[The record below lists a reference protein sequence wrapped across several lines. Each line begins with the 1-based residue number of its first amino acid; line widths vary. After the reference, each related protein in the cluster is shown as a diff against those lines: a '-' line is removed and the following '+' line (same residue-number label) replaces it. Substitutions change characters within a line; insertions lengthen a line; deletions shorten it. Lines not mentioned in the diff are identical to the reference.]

1 MLTVLL
7 GVGYSNSVHS
17 QLFEPFDVRYQNA
30 QKGGIRFLSN
40 VAISCSSGNCS
51 SLQSQMPPSGNGAN
65 DNQNMQYVDIDSD
78 FSTFMST
85 SDSLDLEN
93 CSEIL
98 WAGLYW
104 SGEIST
110 GTQGYAQRDQVKL
123 SVNSDP
129 YQDITAEETIDITG
143 ISHPSYNCF
152 KDITGIVQNAG
163 IKARFTIANVVARSN
178 AFNVFGGWS
187 IVVVYKNI
195 YESMRNLTVF
205 DGYGAIGVGTTLD
218 IPISGFNTP
227 LAGPVS
233 FELGIIAHEGDRSAS
248 GDGLSFN
255 GSGSFVAIS
264 DALHPVNNCFNSTI
278 SYDAV
283 VTPYRNPGYNNNL
296 GYDAAIYIPDNSSF
310 NYIGNNT
317 NSATVRVSTSGE
329 NILCRVLTSA
339 IDIYEPDLRAS
350 VYIDDLNGGIVEPGD
365 ILEYTLVG
373 KNIGSDLSL
382 NTFIVDTL
390 DPRTQYVANSVSI
403 DFGPNSGPKTDIAG
417 DDQAEYDAAT
427 NSIKIRIGTGAD
439 ALTGGEVIAS
449 SEGADSTVVKFRVTV
464 VDDCL
469 MFQCDSTLEHV
480 TYIFGTGEISQN
492 EYGNDGASDLLDANG
507 CPLTAS
513 NTLLINISGCPPP
526 SVDYNDPVC
535 ESETLNVDATFSALA
550 NYSWSGPNG
559 FTDSNASFTIP
570 DVELTDSGVYNVQI
584 TFDGLDCL
592 IDTFE
597 TVIIHP
603 TPIINLIALQNS
615 LCFEDDNGYISTDVI
630 GAEPISYSWSNF
642 SSIDSIGGL
651 EPGEYILNVEDAF
664 TCLNADT
671 FNISEPDLLI
681 SSAIII
687 TDFNGFNISCFADS
701 NGLAEVVYSGGTSPY
716 EVLWSNGDTTDIA
729 DSLAVGT
736 YNVLVTDTNGCE
748 INASVTLN
756 EPPLIEL
763 TADSSAVSCF
773 GGADG
778 FIDLTVV
785 GGVPTYSF
793 DWSNLET
800 EEDTDSLM
808 AGSYT
813 VTVTDLNGCSDTLSS
828 TITEPEAPVSITET
842 HVNIDCFG
850 NTTGSIDVTVQGG
863 TSPYS
868 YLWNTNVTTE
878 DLTNLAAGTY
888 TLTVT
893 DSLNCTEVIVVELT
907 EPAAPLDVTLGVV
920 DVSCFGDS
928 TGVID
933 ATVTGGTA
941 PYTYLWN
948 TADTTEDLSGLAIG
962 TYTITVTDTNACTFD
977 ISETVN
983 QPSDSLFAALQ
994 VTDVDCFGAAT
1005 GAIQSTVSGGTSP
1018 YFYQWNT
1025 GDTTAG
1031 IDNII
1036 IGGFNVLISDTLG
1049 CSIFL
1054 SDSVFEPEEIMLTHT
1069 QVDVLCFG
1077 ESTGS
1082 IDLTVNG
1089 GVAPFTYLWSNG
1101 DVTEDLNEI
1110 PAGSYDV
1117 IVTDSNGCTSTR
1129 IMSLSEPLS
1138 ALALTETHTD
1148 ALCIG
1153 GDQGTIDL
1161 TVAGG
1166 TPDYT
1171 YLWNNNEIAEDIID
1185 LVPGVYTGQVTDG
1198 NGCIDSI
1205 SIEILDPSNTMEL
1218 SIVETD
1224 VSCFEGEDGALDL
1237 TVVGGAAPYSF
1248 DWSNTEVSEDLSG
1261 LLTGNYFVIV
1271 TDANTCESFISG
1283 FVDQPD
1289 AALSASDVVTS
1300 VICNSDS
1307 TGVIDITTSGGT
1319 LPYSFDWDNGSI
1331 DEDID
1336 SLPAGTYTLVITDD
1350 NLCTDTNT
1358 YIVNEPLALVLGSD
1372 LTDATCFGDND
1383 GVIDLTPAGGV
1394 APYNYQW
1401 SNDSTTQDL
1410 DSLIAGDYTLVL
1422 TDDNL
1427 CTAEVTLTINE
1438 PLAPISVTADSS
1450 NISCFG
1456 GNDGFIDIT
1465 VAGGNGSY
1473 SYEWSNAA
1481 LTEDLTDLFIGT
1493 YTVAVQDFKG
1503 CTTSL
1508 TMTLTQPNAP
1518 LGLSV
1523 EMTPVICFSENNGTA
1538 TVTAQGGTAPY
1549 SYLWSNTEDSLF
1561 IDSLI
1566 AGDYSVVVTDSLLC
1580 TDSITITVT
1589 EPPVL
1594 TAVADSIDV
1603 LCFGDSTGT
1612 VSVVA
1617 QGGVGDYTYLW
1628 DTGTADTTTV
1638 VDSLPAGTYTV
1649 SVTDTNSCVFIT
1661 STTIN
1666 QPLAPL
1672 SGILDVTDNI
1682 CFGEALGSIDAIIS
1696 GGTVPYDYLWSND
1709 STTAYID
1716 SLAVGSYTLTVT
1728 DSNACVFII
1737 DTVIVSPTLLVVQ
1750 DTVSNVNCFAG
1761 SDGWID
1767 LTVSEATAPYQY
1779 LWNNADT
1786 LQDIDSL
1793 TAGTYEV
1800 VITDSNS
1807 CVTIYPVTVTEPL
1820 APLTLSMDSINV
1832 FCFGDTT
1839 GSIDL
1844 SVTGGTPGYSYLW
1857 NIGDTLQDIDSL
1869 ITGTYQ
1875 VIVTDTNQCVDS
1887 LSIFI
1892 DQPLAPIALSATQV
1906 DILCFGDA
1914 TGEVDLTVS
1923 GGTPASTGYVFD
1935 WNSGAF
1941 ATEDLTDIPFGPY
1954 AVLVTDSLLCSDT
1967 LSVTLT
1973 QPDAPIAIDFT
1984 ILNVSCFG
1992 DSTGDVLADI
2002 SGGTV
2007 PYQWSWDFPI
2017 VDTTLFI
2024 DSLPIGAYVLNVI
2037 DSNNCEYQQTATVTQ
2052 PDAPLTVTYDE
2063 VLPSC
2068 FEYSDGI
2075 LTLIPAGGT
2084 APYSYLWN
2092 TGDTTISIDSLATGD
2107 FSAQI
2112 VDTLGCFTS
2121 IDIFLAEPP
2130 ELQISLDVDT
2140 LSGCSPFVVQFT
2152 NTSNATAN
2160 CEWDFGN
2167 GNTYTGCENVFNVY
2181 EEGGIYS
2188 VALTA
2193 YDENGCFNDVIYNDF
2208 ITVYQTPTAHMNIDP
2223 TVLYPD
2229 LPTTYISNES
2239 IGGDA
2244 FVWNMG
2250 DTPLDFMGFEPG
2262 VYTYSPNVAD
2272 TFYISLLAITDEGC
2286 VDSTQGFVAFFN
2298 DPFLY
2303 APNSFTPDG
2312 NIVND
2317 SWFPVFSSPEYVKRY
2332 NLDIY
2337 NRWGERIFE
2346 TTDLN
2351 QGWDGTY
2358 QGSPVQDG
2366 TYTWKINFR
2375 WYDQRAFELTGHIT
2389 LIK

>member
-1 MLTVLL
+1 MLFCA
-7 GVGYSNSVHS
+7 GYSNSVHS

-716 EVLWSNGDTTDIA
+716 AVLWSNGDTTDVS
-729 DSLAVGT
+729 DSLALGT

-756 EPPLIEL
+756 EPPLLEL
-763 TADSSAVSCF
+763 SADSSAVSCF

-842 HVNIDCFG
+842 HINIDCFG
-850 NTTGSIDVTVQGG
+850 NTTGSIDVTVHGG
-863 TSPYS
+863 TAPYS

-878 DLTNLAAGTY
+878 DLTNLAVGTY

-907 EPAAPLDVTLGVV
+907 EPAAPLDVTLAVV

-1248 DWSNTEVSEDLSG
+1248 DWSNTEASEDLSG

-1465 VAGGNGSY
+1465 VTGGNGSY

-1737 DTVIVSPTLLVVQ
+1737 DTIIVSPTLLVVQ

-1941 ATEDLTDIPFGPY
+1941 ATEDLADIPFGTY

-2007 PYQWSWDFPI
+2007 F
-2017 VDTTLFI
+2017 
-2024 DSLPIGAYVLNVI
+2024 
-2037 DSNNCEYQQTATVTQ
+2037 
-2052 PDAPLTVTYDE
+2052 
-2063 VLPSC
+2063 
-2068 FEYSDGI
+2068 
-2075 LTLIPAGGT
+2075 
-2084 APYSYLWN
+2084 
-2092 TGDTTISIDSLATGD
+2092 
-2107 FSAQI
+2107 
-2112 VDTLGCFTS
+2112 
-2121 IDIFLAEPP
+2121 
-2130 ELQISLDVDT
+2130 
-2140 LSGCSPFVVQFT
+2140 
-2152 NTSNATAN
+2152 
-2160 CEWDFGN
+2160 
-2167 GNTYTGCENVFNVY
+2167 
-2181 EEGGIYS
+2181 
-2188 VALTA
+2188 
-2193 YDENGCFNDVIYNDF
+2193 
-2208 ITVYQTPTAHMNIDP
+2208 
-2223 TVLYPD
+2223 
-2229 LPTTYISNES
+2229 
-2239 IGGDA
+2239 
-2244 FVWNMG
+2244 
-2250 DTPLDFMGFEPG
+2250 
-2262 VYTYSPNVAD
+2262 
-2272 TFYISLLAITDEGC
+2272 
-2286 VDSTQGFVAFFN
+2286 
-2298 DPFLY
+2298 
-2303 APNSFTPDG
+2303 
-2312 NIVND
+2312 
-2317 SWFPVFSSPEYVKRY
+2317 
-2332 NLDIY
+2332 
-2337 NRWGERIFE
+2337 
-2346 TTDLN
+2346 
-2351 QGWDGTY
+2351 
-2358 QGSPVQDG
+2358 
-2366 TYTWKINFR
+2366 
-2375 WYDQRAFELTGHIT
+2375 
-2389 LIK
+2389 

>member
-1 MLTVLL
+1 
-7 GVGYSNSVHS
+7 
-17 QLFEPFDVRYQNA
+17 
-30 QKGGIRFLSN
+30 
-40 VAISCSSGNCS
+40 
-51 SLQSQMPPSGNGAN
+51 MPPSGNGAN
-65 DNQNMQYVDIDSD
+65 DNQNMQYVDIDGD

-104 SGEIST
+104 SGEISS

-205 DGYGAIGVGTTLD
+205 DGYGAIGFGTTLD

-233 FELGIIAHEGDRSAS
+233 FELGVIAHEGDRSAS

-255 GSGSFVAIS
+255 GAGSFVAVS

-296 GYDAAIYIPDNSSF
+296 GYDAAIYIPDNTSF

-365 ILEYTLVG
+365 ELEYTLVG

-449 SEGADSTVVKFRVTV
+449 PEGADSTVVKFRVTV

-480 TYIFGTGEISQN
+480 TYIFGTGEISGN
-492 EYGNDGASDLLDANG
+492 EYGNDGASDLLDADG

-513 NTLLINISGCPPP
+513 NTLLINVSGCPPP
-526 SVDYNDPVC
+526 AVDYNYPVC
-535 ESETLNVDATFSALA
+535 ETESLNLSATFSALA

-570 DVELTDSGVYNVQI
+570 EVELADSGIYSVQI
-584 TFDGLDCL
+584 TFDGLDCQ

-597 TVIIHP
+597 TVVIHP
-603 TPIINLIALQNS
+603 SPIISLSSLQNV
-615 LCFEDDNGYISTDVI
+615 LCFGNDDGYIATDVV
-630 GAEPISYSWSNF
+630 GAEPIFYSWSN
-642 SSIDSIGGL
+642 SATVDSISNL
-651 EPGEYILNVEDAF
+651 APGEYILNVVDEYSCVAS
-664 TCLNADT
+664 DT
-671 FNISEPDLLI
+671 FNITEPSLLI
-681 SSAIII
+681 SSASIL
-687 TDFNGFNISCFADS
+687 TDFNGFNVSCFADS

-756 EPPLIEL
+756 EPPILEL
-763 TADSSAVSCF
+763 SADSSAVSCF

-800 EEDTDSLM
+800 EEDTDSLI

-813 VTVTDLNGCSDTLSS
+813 VTVADLNGCSDTLSS

-842 HVNIDCFG
+842 HINIDCFG
-850 NTTGSIDVTVQGG
+850 NATGSIDVTVQGG
-863 TSPYS
+863 TAPYS

-907 EPAAPLDVTLGVV
+907 EPAAPLDVTLAVV

-1005 GAIQSTVSGGTSP
+1005 GAIQSTVSGGTAP

-1054 SDSVFEPEEIMLTHT
+1054 LDSVFEPEEIILTHT

-1082 IDLTVNG
+1082 IDLTVDG
-1089 GVAPFTYLWSNG
+1089 GVAPFSYVWSNG

-1117 IVTDSNGCTSTR
+1117 IVTDSNGCSSTR
-1129 IMSLSEPLS
+1129 IMSLSEPSS
-1138 ALALTETHTD
+1138 ALALSETHTD

-1171 YLWNNNEIAEDIID
+1171 YLWNNNEIIEDIID
-1185 LVPGVYTGQVTDG
+1185 LVPGIYTAEVTDG

-1237 TVVGGAAPYSF
+1237 TGR
-1248 DWSNTEVSEDLSG
+1248 WW
-1261 LLTGNYFVIV
+1261 
-1271 TDANTCESFISG
+1271 C
-1283 FVDQPD
+1283 
-1289 AALSASDVVTS
+1289 
-1300 VICNSDS
+1300 C
-1307 TGVIDITTSGGT
+1307 T
-1319 LPYSFDWDNGSI
+1319 L
-1331 DEDID
+1331 
-1336 SLPAGTYTLVITDD
+1336 
-1350 NLCTDTNT
+1350 
-1358 YIVNEPLALVLGSD
+1358 
-1372 LTDATCFGDND
+1372 
-1383 GVIDLTPAGGV
+1383 
-1394 APYNYQW
+1394 
-1401 SNDSTTQDL
+1401 
-1410 DSLIAGDYTLVL
+1410 
-1422 TDDNL
+1422 
-1427 CTAEVTLTINE
+1427 
-1438 PLAPISVTADSS
+1438 
-1450 NISCFG
+1450 
-1456 GNDGFIDIT
+1456 
-1465 VAGGNGSY
+1465 
-1473 SYEWSNAA
+1473 
-1481 LTEDLTDLFIGT
+1481 
-1493 YTVAVQDFKG
+1493 
-1503 CTTSL
+1503 
-1508 TMTLTQPNAP
+1508 
-1518 LGLSV
+1518 
-1523 EMTPVICFSENNGTA
+1523 
-1538 TVTAQGGTAPY
+1538 
-1549 SYLWSNTEDSLF
+1549 
-1561 IDSLI
+1561 
-1566 AGDYSVVVTDSLLC
+1566 
-1580 TDSITITVT
+1580 
-1589 EPPVL
+1589 
-1594 TAVADSIDV
+1594 
-1603 LCFGDSTGT
+1603 
-1612 VSVVA
+1612 
-1617 QGGVGDYTYLW
+1617 
-1628 DTGTADTTTV
+1628 
-1638 VDSLPAGTYTV
+1638 
-1649 SVTDTNSCVFIT
+1649 
-1661 STTIN
+1661 
-1666 QPLAPL
+1666 
-1672 SGILDVTDNI
+1672 
-1682 CFGEALGSIDAIIS
+1682 
-1696 GGTVPYDYLWSND
+1696 
-1709 STTAYID
+1709 
-1716 SLAVGSYTLTVT
+1716 
-1728 DSNACVFII
+1728 
-1737 DTVIVSPTLLVVQ
+1737 
-1750 DTVSNVNCFAG
+1750 
-1761 SDGWID
+1761 
-1767 LTVSEATAPYQY
+1767 
-1779 LWNNADT
+1779 
-1786 LQDIDSL
+1786 
-1793 TAGTYEV
+1793 
-1800 VITDSNS
+1800 
-1807 CVTIYPVTVTEPL
+1807 
-1820 APLTLSMDSINV
+1820 
-1832 FCFGDTT
+1832 
-1839 GSIDL
+1839 
-1844 SVTGGTPGYSYLW
+1844 
-1857 NIGDTLQDIDSL
+1857 
-1869 ITGTYQ
+1869 
-1875 VIVTDTNQCVDS
+1875 
-1887 LSIFI
+1887 
-1892 DQPLAPIALSATQV
+1892 
-1906 DILCFGDA
+1906 
-1914 TGEVDLTVS
+1914 
-1923 GGTPASTGYVFD
+1923 
-1935 WNSGAF
+1935 
-1941 ATEDLTDIPFGPY
+1941 
-1954 AVLVTDSLLCSDT
+1954 
-1967 LSVTLT
+1967 
-1973 QPDAPIAIDFT
+1973 
-1984 ILNVSCFG
+1984 
-1992 DSTGDVLADI
+1992 
-2002 SGGTV
+2002 
-2007 PYQWSWDFPI
+2007 
-2017 VDTTLFI
+2017 
-2024 DSLPIGAYVLNVI
+2024 
-2037 DSNNCEYQQTATVTQ
+2037 
-2052 PDAPLTVTYDE
+2052 
-2063 VLPSC
+2063 
-2068 FEYSDGI
+2068 
-2075 LTLIPAGGT
+2075 
-2084 APYSYLWN
+2084 
-2092 TGDTTISIDSLATGD
+2092 
-2107 FSAQI
+2107 
-2112 VDTLGCFTS
+2112 
-2121 IDIFLAEPP
+2121 
-2130 ELQISLDVDT
+2130 
-2140 LSGCSPFVVQFT
+2140 
-2152 NTSNATAN
+2152 
-2160 CEWDFGN
+2160 
-2167 GNTYTGCENVFNVY
+2167 
-2181 EEGGIYS
+2181 
-2188 VALTA
+2188 
-2193 YDENGCFNDVIYNDF
+2193 
-2208 ITVYQTPTAHMNIDP
+2208 
-2223 TVLYPD
+2223 
-2229 LPTTYISNES
+2229 
-2239 IGGDA
+2239 
-2244 FVWNMG
+2244 
-2250 DTPLDFMGFEPG
+2250 
-2262 VYTYSPNVAD
+2262 
-2272 TFYISLLAITDEGC
+2272 
-2286 VDSTQGFVAFFN
+2286 
-2298 DPFLY
+2298 
-2303 APNSFTPDG
+2303 
-2312 NIVND
+2312 
-2317 SWFPVFSSPEYVKRY
+2317 
-2332 NLDIY
+2332 
-2337 NRWGERIFE
+2337 
-2346 TTDLN
+2346 
-2351 QGWDGTY
+2351 
-2358 QGSPVQDG
+2358 
-2366 TYTWKINFR
+2366 
-2375 WYDQRAFELTGHIT
+2375 
-2389 LIK
+2389 